1 MQKVHGNSEVKAM
14 RRTLQPLLAATAGLA
29 LLLTACS
36 GESPTSPK
44 PPDNGG
50 GTGSCTVTITLD
62 ATAVTPLAGTAVILR
77 ATVRKGGAAVPDG
90 TSVTFTTD
98 FGYFLETGLPS
109 VSKVTQN
116 GFADVTLGATAA
128 GLSKVKAAFEC
139 GSAEKSI
146 EYQPVPTNGPFI
158 SSITPLSGS
167 CAGGDAVTINGGR
180 FGTDAAGVRVTF
192 GGRPAT
198 IQTVADTRIVVL
210 TPARTLANTQVPE
223 AVDVVLTFY
232 SGDVPTGNVIA
243 KNGFTYYCVDPNKRL
258 SLSAVNPASG
268 KPDGG
273 ESVTITG
280 NNFLPSASSGVATT
294 RVTFGGASASVVSV
308 SNTSISVLT
317 PRRILANPA
326 VPETVDVAV
335 LVDLGLVSQ
344 QSALLANAFTYRS
357 GGSAGACTGTPGLFI
372 STVLPEDP
380 ANTGTP
386 DGGEVVVIS
395 GGGFTAGGTATTPDR
410 AAVYFGGS
418 QGVTLSVS
426 DNEIRVTTPRRV
438 LASPDK
444 PETVDVRVVIDSGG
458 PKEACVQA
466 NSAYTYYPGSYL
478 EPVITSMS
486 PVTGPNDVSTRVTLF
501 GRNFKLP
508 AQVFVGGVEAAVV
521 EIRANEIIFLT
532 PAATGPNSALAN
544 TTAQVV
550 VRDTY
555 TGKTYTSPV
564 SFKYYGC
571 PSVNSVVPS
580 AVPWNQATTVT
591 IAGQNFEEPVEI
603 TFTAGSY
610 TFRPNVTSVSSSLIT
625 LVMPAIDPL
634 LTGLAGCNDVVGDLT
649 LRFPTL
655 ASDACGEVVT
665 SFTYSI
671 KPMTIVGATPNQL
684 NQDGTPFGSAIGG
697 AQALITVVGTNF
709 GDPMTVTLT
718 KNGAPVS
725 GTPVNNAVVA
735 NASQLTFTAPAVPDA
750 ALNQQN
756 CIPAG
761 GTGVTGSKFVPTS
774 FGIRVTNARTGCSV
788 DLPNVLIYNP
798 IDTSCRANI
807 VVTGAAPAAATI
819 CTAYPGGT
827 FTISGGAPPYTL
839 NATNLPPGL
848 TAVLAGSTITIS
860 GTPILAAAGAGQAS
874 TPYSATLTVTDAV
887 VSSADGTVT
896 VPITVADPNAP
907 FSITAPVAATFSNAG
922 GTTGNFTALPNP
934 TPGNFPPVN
943 WTVAGGV
950 SGITASGSGQTFAIT
965 VDAAVAD
972 GTYNLQVTAA
982 DTPTCGGPTHTATV
996 SYTVVKNP

>member
-14 RRTLQPLLAATAGLA
+14 RRTLQPLLAVTAGLA

-50 GTGSCTVTITLD
+50 TGNCTVTVTLD

-77 ATVRKGGAAVPDG
+77 ATVRKAGAAVPDG

-128 GLSKVKAAFEC
+128 GLSKVKATFEC
-139 GSAEKSI
+139 GTAEKSI

-167 CAGGDAVTINGGR
+167 CAGGDVVTINGGR
-180 FGTDAAGVRVTF
+180 FGTDAASVRVTF

-198 IQTVADTRIVVL
+198 IQTVTDTRIVVL

-258 SLSAVNPASG
+258 SLSAVNPSSG

-280 NNFLPSASSGVATT
+280 NNFLPSASSAVATT

-308 SNTSISVLT
+308 TNTSISVLT

-344 QSALLANAFTYRS
+344 QNALLANAFTYRS
-357 GGSAGACTGTPGLFI
+357 GGSAGSCAGTPGLFI

-410 AAVYFGGS
+410 AAVYFGGN

-426 DNEIRVTTPRRV
+426 DNQIRVTTPRRV
-438 LASPDK
+438 LTSPDK
-444 PETVDVRVVIDSGG
+444 PETVDVRVVVDSGG
-458 PKEACVQA
+458 PKEACVEA
-466 NSAYTYYPGSYL
+466 KSAFTYYPGGFL

-544 TTAQVV
+544 TNAPVV

-571 PSVNSVVPS
+571 PSVNAVVP
-580 AVPWNQATTVT
+580 AAAPWNQATTITV
-591 IAGQNFEEPVEI
+591 AGQNFEEPIEATWQSSGGPVL
-603 TFTAGSY
+603 
-610 TFRPNVTSVSSSLIT
+610 RPSVTSVSSSLVT
-625 LVMPAIDPL
+625 LVMPVIDPSL
-634 LTGLAGCNDVVGDLT
+634 LGLAGCQDLAGTLT
-649 LRFPTL
+649 LRFPTISCP
-655 ASDACGEVVT
+655 AVTT

-671 KPMTIVGATPNQL
+671 KPMTIVSASPTQL
-684 NQDGTPFGSAIGG
+684 NQGGGPNGSPIGG
-697 AQALITVVGTNF
+697 AQATITVVGSNF
-709 GDPMTVTLT
+709 VDPMTVEVF
-718 KNGAPVS
+718 NGIAS
-725 GTPVNNAVVA
+725 IPVNNAVVA
-735 NASQLTFTAPAVPDA
+735 NGSQLTFTAPAVRDIDLITQP
-750 ALNQQN
+750 
-756 CIPAG
+756 CVPSG
-761 GTGVTGSKFVPTS
+761 GTSPTGVKYVPTS
-774 FGIRVTNARTGCSV
+774 FGIRLRNARTGCTV
-788 DLPNVLIYNP
+788 ELPNVLIYNP
-798 IDTSCRANI
+798 ADPSCRVALSVATNSL
-807 VVTGAAPAAATI
+807 PAATLCQSYGPVTVNAT
-819 CTAYPGGT
+819 GGT
-827 FTISGGAPPYTL
+827 GTYNWSAIGLPAGLTMTPSGIISGVPQL
-839 NATNLPPGL
+839 
-848 TAVLAGSTITIS
+848 S
-860 GTPILAAAGAGQAS
+860 AAGAGGTTIRS
-874 TPYSATLTVTDAV
+874 VTLTVTDTAP
-887 VSSADGTVT
+887 SSAVSTIGLQF
-896 VPITVADPNAP
+896 IDPNGP
-907 FSITAPVAATFSNAG
+907 FSITAPAAATFAAAG
-922 GTTGNFTALPNP
+922 GTTPNFTALPNP
-934 TPGNFPPVN
+934 TPVNPVSFQPVN
-943 WTVAGGV
+943 WTVTPTIA
-950 SGITASGSGQTFAIT
+950 GITASGSGQTFAIT
-965 VDAAVAD
+965 VQNTVAA
-972 GTYNLQVTAA
+972 GTYNLQVSAV
-982 DTPTCGGPTHTATV
+982 DTPSCGGPTHTASV
-996 SYTVVKNP
+996 NYTIVKNP